1 MGDDKDD
8 AAKAKQLM
16 HQLSGVLNN
25 PVMRS
30 LMGSSSFGTKGEV
43 AKAKPAAPGA
53 PGAPAP
59 KANASLPGM
68 MPSRPLPPI
77 KPLPGM
83 KTAGGVAGPAA
94 ANLVSKIPREQLAPL
109 LAQLQDIVVQ
119 LDQMMKALGKV
130 RGGNPALKK
139 QIRGAVGQIVS
150 YLPGLVMQIQTQIIA
165 TTPEAKALPGL
176 IDQIQSQLA
185 AVDQGLDDD
194 KKK

>member
-1 MGDDKDD
+1 
-8 AAKAKQLM
+8 
-16 HQLSGVLNN
+16 
-25 PVMRS
+25 
-30 LMGSSSFGTKGEV
+30 
-43 AKAKPAAPGA
+43 
-53 PGAPAP
+53 
-59 KANASLPGM
+59 ANASLPGM

>member
-16 HQLSGVLNN
+16 RQLSGVLNN

-59 KANASLPGM
+59 KATASMPGM

-83 KTAGGVAGPAA
+83 RTAGGVAGPVA

-109 LAQLQDIVVQ
+109 LGQLQDIVVQ

-150 YLPGLVMQIQTQIIA
+150 YLPGLVMQIQTQIVA